1 MKLFVFSA
9 LVGFLFIPTGC
20 GPTETK
26 VQRGNREQVL
36 HLSNGSEPESI
47 DTHIVTGVPEH
58 NVISAL
64 TEGLVTEDPV
74 DLHPV
79 PGMAESWDISE
90 DGTVYTFRLRDN
102 AKWTNGESVTAQ
114 DFVRSFQRILTPSL
128 ASKYAYMLF
137 LMKNAEPYNK

>member
-26 VQRGNREQVL
+26 VQKGNREQVL

-47 DTHIVTGVPEH
+47 DPHIVTGVPEH

-79 PGMAESWDISE
+79 PGMAESWDISK
-90 DGTVYTFRLRDN
+90 DGTCLHLSP
-102 AKWTNGESVTAQ
+102 A
-114 DFVRSFQRILTPSL
+114 
-128 ASKYAYMLF
+128 
-137 LMKNAEPYNK
+137 